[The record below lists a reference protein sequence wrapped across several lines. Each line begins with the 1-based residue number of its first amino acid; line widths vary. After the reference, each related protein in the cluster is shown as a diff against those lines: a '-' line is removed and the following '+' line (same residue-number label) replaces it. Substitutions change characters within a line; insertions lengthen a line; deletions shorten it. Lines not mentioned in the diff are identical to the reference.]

1 MDVTDRQAVQ
11 DAVTAAHE
19 HFGRL
24 DIVVNNAGYGLFG
37 MVEEVTERQART
49 QMDTNFVGA
58 LNVTQAVLPL
68 LRAQGGGHIVQIS
81 SMGGVVAF
89 PSLGLYHAS
98 KWALEGM
105 TESLAQEV
113 APFGIKVTLVEPGGF
128 GTDWSGPSAAH
139 AAHAAHA
146 APIDAYQPARDALA
160 ALADGTKYGDPKAA
174 ATALLEVVDAEQ
186 PPLRVLFGA
195 APHHLVKQVYA
206 ERLRTWADRAGLRRR
221 RRRLTPLAA
230 PRAGSD
236 TRRARP
242 PRAGGVPP
250 EAVAVP
256 QRVSSLAGYRLSHVL
271 QFTAPDGLAQH
282 GGELGWH
289 EVDRVQGLGGQQ
301 DLSTL
306 SARSDTDVPQP
317 PRAP

>member
-1 MDVTDRQAVQ
+1 M
-11 DAVTAAHE
+11 
-19 HFGRL
+19 
-24 DIVVNNAGYGLFG
+24 VNNAGYGLFG
-37 MVEEVTERQART
+37 MVEEVTEQQART
-49 QMDTNFVGA
+49 QMDTNFFGA

-113 APFGIKVTLVEPGGF
+113 ARFGIKVTLVEPGGF
-128 GTDWSGPSAAH
+128 GTDWSGPS
-139 AAHAAHA
+139 AAHA

-206 ERLRTWADRAGLRRR
+206 ERLRTWADW
-221 RRRLTPLAA
+221 
-230 PRAGSD
+230 
-236 TRRARP
+236 
-242 PRAGGVPP
+242 
-250 EAVAVP
+250 E
-256 QRVSSLAGYRLSHVL
+256 RVSVA
-271 QFTAPDGLAQH
+271 ADG
-282 GGELGWH
+282 
-289 EVDRVQGLGGQQ
+289 D
-301 DLSTL
+301 
-306 SARSDTDVPQP
+306 
-317 PRAP
+317 